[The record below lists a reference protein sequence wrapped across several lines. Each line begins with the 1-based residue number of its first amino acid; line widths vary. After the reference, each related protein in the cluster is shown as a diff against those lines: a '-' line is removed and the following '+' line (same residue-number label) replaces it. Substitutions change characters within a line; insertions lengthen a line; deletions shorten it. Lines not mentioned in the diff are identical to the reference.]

1 MGTLSYLPTGGPHR
15 DAALQN
21 DAAPDDSSGVAGA
34 SSAEADAETVAAEA
48 ARAEKVSMHA
58 LTRRGMSRWELGE
71 RLLSRDLDSSVVE
84 AELDR
89 LERVGLIDDAGLA
102 ETIVRTQH
110 ERKGLGRS
118 ALNSEMRRRK
128 IDQGVI
134 DDALA
139 QLDGDDERAR
149 AGELAERRARQMSG
163 LDRETAARRL
173 NGYLMRKGYA
183 FDVVREAVDAALP
196 RAGSGSSVRFR

>member
-1 MGTLSYLPTGGPHR
+1 MGILSYLPTGEP
-15 DAALQN
+15 QS
-21 DAAPDDSSGVAGA
+21 DSPSGG
-34 SSAEADAETVAAEA
+34 STDGDSIDAETMAAQA
-48 ARAEKVSMHA
+48 SRAENVSMNA
-58 LTRRGMSRWELGE
+58 LTRRGMSRWEMGE
-71 RLLSRDLDSSVVE
+71 RLVARDLDSSVVE

-89 LERVGLIDDAGLA
+89 LERVGLLDDAALA

-118 ALNSEMRRRK
+118 ALNSELRRRR

-134 DDALA
+134 DEALS
-139 QLDGDDERAR
+139 QLDGDDERVR
-149 AGELAERRARQMSG
+149 AGELAERRARQLGG

-196 RAGSGSSVRFR
+196 KAGSGAGVRFR